1 MKPTTIL
8 LADDHAILR
17 GGLKRILESYPEFA
31 VVAEASTGLDAVEL
45 ARKHR
50 PDVAVVDVAMK
61 QLNGIEA
68 TAQILQASP
77 QTAVLILSMHG
88 DESYVV
94 RAVRA
99 GASGY
104 LLKDS
109 VEDELIQA
117 IRTLQKK
124 GLFFSPA
131 VSQAMREGYHK
142 LRKSDTSADR
152 YDLLTKTEKLIYQM
166 VAEGNSN
173 KEVGGKLN
181 ISVHTV
187 ETHRAHIMEKLDL
200 HSVAELVLSAVR
212 RGLVH

>member
-99 GASGY
+99 GRPFGSSR
-104 LLKDS
+104 LPN
-109 VEDELIQA
+109 Q
-117 IRTLQKK
+117 
-124 GLFFSPA
+124 
-131 VSQAMREGYHK
+131 
-142 LRKSDTSADR
+142 
-152 YDLLTKTEKLIYQM
+152 
-166 VAEGNSN
+166 
-173 KEVGGKLN
+173 
-181 ISVHTV
+181 
-187 ETHRAHIMEKLDL
+187 
-200 HSVAELVLSAVR
+200 
-212 RGLVH
+212 